1 MKINGVL
8 KELKFKILKNLKSG
22 NSKIY
27 LGISLELLY
36 AVWGSVV
43 SDSSLFQLI
52 LLILLLEVY
61 RPLPK

>member
-1 MKINGVL
+1 MKISGVV
-8 KELKFKILKNLKSG
+8 N
-22 NSKIY
+22 NTYMCVYSKIY